1 MKNTISKLESVKKKM
16 LSVGV
21 QIEIIKDKVNK
32 SEKFTNKVEE
42 LLEYAQKRIVLFS
55 YFRTLSSTTLNTT
68 NP

>member
-42 LLEYAQKRIVLFS
+42 LLESAQKRIVLFS